1 MKALLRLSFF
11 VFFSSMIGIQ
21 LANAQE
27 YFTAAIANV
36 EHLHPVSI
44 TVSYAIPLDQWND
57 DYNKIVKDKSLYTI
71 TDITD
76 TKKYN
81 PSNVELVMVQ
91 KKDTYKIN
99 ATLYLDVEFVP
110 EHLYFV
116 QWTHN
121 SITISSKDTLA
132 FKDCIQEKLASITF
146 KPILANNT
154 VAIDFNLANNI
165 IGFNDMLITW
175 NAKGYIDFSNKDS
188 ISNTEINAECTYPIS
203 TVRPH
208 PFFIGKLGGD
218 FDGHFT
224 SADLKASAGMSILD
238 QYLLPPILKFIGDE
252 IFHASMPVP
261 PPVLAVFGEAGLPWS
276 REKGIQDSVMWRLA
290 GEIDINVPMGNGN
303 FMNVYARGWLIAND
317 NSKSFIEFAYKK
329 EVTRNLNV
337 VLQWLNGALPP
348 LFENG
353 SSVRAGVSFAFPT
366 I

>member
-1 MKALLRLSFF
+1 MMVLVLYPK
-11 VFFSSMIGIQ
+11 IGT
-21 LANAQE
+21 AQS
-27 YFTAAIANV
+27 YFIDAFTNV
-36 EHLHPVSI
+36 EHLKPISVTVTFPKNSMSWYDAHGTAILDNTHYTIADITEAKKTSPSKISLDTVIMGNNYELSVSLYTDGI
-44 TVSYAIPLDQWND
+44 YSPGHRYLVQWND
-57 DYNKIVKDKSLYTI
+57 D
-71 TDITD
+71 
-76 TKKYN
+76 
-81 PSNVELVMVQ
+81 
-91 KKDTYKIN
+91 
-99 ATLYLDVEFVP
+99 TLKF
-110 EHLYFV
+110 
-116 QWTHN
+116 
-121 SITISSKDTLA
+121 SSKDTLV

-146 KPILANNT
+146 KPILATNT
-154 VAIDFNLANNI
+154 VALDFNFANNI
-165 IGFNDMLITW
+165 IGFNDLLITW

-238 QYLLPPILKFIGDE
+238 QYLLPPILKFMGDE
-252 IFHASMPVP
+252 IFHASMPIP

-290 GEIDINVPMGNGN
+290 GEIDINVPVGNGN
-303 FMNVYARGWLIAND
+303 FMNVYARGWLISND